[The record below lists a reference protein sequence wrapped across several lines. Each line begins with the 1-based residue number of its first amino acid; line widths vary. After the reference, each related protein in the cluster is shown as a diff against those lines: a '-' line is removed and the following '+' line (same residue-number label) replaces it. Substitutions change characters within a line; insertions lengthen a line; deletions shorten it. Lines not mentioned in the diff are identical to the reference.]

1 MVMSTTH
8 PGHSERNPTKSGQ
21 GGKMRIV
28 EIPQPVAVGIYNCYM
43 ASLFFLGAEQSL
55 RMTTAM
61 NLSYK

>member
-1 MVMSTTH
+1 
-8 PGHSERNPTKSGQ
+8 
-21 GGKMRIV
+21 MRIV